1 MFWSPA
7 PCSKSGSNLKGFK
20 NYKNGVSTRILPAA
34 SWPLPEQIC
43 SNHLGATRKC
53 RFWPSN
59 KRCKKCRLRTDR
71 LAVYRT
77 ARWKRERISVGFP
90 PRAGSGGFS
99 DRQPKHVWTK
109 PPVWAIIRWK
119 VLEPG
124 PTSVSATLLLLAEA
138 SKPPDE
144 AEDFSGAQR
153 ATCGPPL
160 ARSSALPH
168 LVCLLSRSADR
179 MTTSNA
185 DEDIITALGW
195 TASNELYT
203 CSDDKTI
210 CKWNM
215 NGEPLGKVM
224 QLDVYVTDFQW
235 FPAKQAGQGT
245 KASSD
250 VFVVGCVDGA
260 RFLIVMPE
268 QLKR

>member
-20 NYKNGVSTRILPAA
+20 NYKNGVSTRILLA
-34 SWPLPEQIC
+34 S
-43 SNHLGATRKC
+43 SGANL
-53 RFWPSN
+53 FWSN

-119 VLEPG
+119 VYREPG